1 MASQSPKYNS
11 LKTKFLFPLALTV
24 LSFSAYS
31 QQAETC
37 ETPSSDPVLDL
48 NSITKC
54 TIEKDDTKKTKKV
67 SFEVSSRKRVRRK
80 RDLAK
85 SAVTGGYQ
93 QTVSEVKKKTNL
105 ITDLS
110 LEDESKN
117 GIVSFHSVD
126 QIPLFDK
133 CEDTPYLEQEA
144 CFRKLMSHHIQV
156 NFQYPKK
163 AYKEGIQGRVMV
175 NFIIDKEGN
184 TKITDVL
191 YPYNGELLKEEVE
204 RIINKL
210 PQFVSGKH
218 LGRAID
224 VQYTQQIKFKIPGV
238 KRTNIRPKK
247 VDEIDNDKSYTFEEL
262 KEVPLFEECEKQNDS
277 SSDCFITELQK
288 HVQENFA
295 YPVDAINA
303 DIEGTVN
310 VSFVISNKGRIVN
323 IRTKGPDDAKILE
336 VAAEQLIRKLPKFK
350 PALKDD
356 VPVHTIYEFPIS
368 FKLN

>member
-1 MASQSPKYNS
+1 M
-11 LKTKFLFPLALTV
+11 KTKFLFPLALIALTIN
-24 LSFSAYS
+24 AYS

-37 ETPSSDPVLDL
+37 DTPSTDPVLDL

-54 TIEKDDTKKTKKV
+54 TIEKDEEKNTKKV

-80 RDLAK
+80 RDLATN
-85 SAVTGGYQ
+85 AVTGSYQ
-93 QTVSEVKKKTNL
+93 QTVTDVKKKTNL

-110 LEDESKN
+110 IKDDSKN
-117 GIVSFHSVD
+117 GVISFHTVD

-133 CEDTPYLEQEA
+133 CEDTPFLEQEA

-163 AYKEGIQGRVMV
+163 AYKAGIQGRVMI
-175 NFIIDKEGN
+175 NFIINKEGE
-184 TKITDVL
+184 TEITDVL
-191 YPYNGELLKEEVE
+191 YPYKGELLKEEVE
-204 RIINKL
+204 RIISKL
-210 PQFVSGKH
+210 PTFTPGKH
-218 LGRAID
+218 LGRTIN

-247 VDEIDNDKSYTFEEL
+247 VNEIDTNKSYTFEEL
-262 KEVPLFEECEKQNDS
+262 KEVPLFEACANEGDS
-277 SSDCFITELQK
+277 SSDCFINELQK

-323 IRTKGPDDAKILE
+323 IRTKGPDNARILE
-336 VAAEQLIRKLPKFK
+336 VAAEQLIRKLPKFQ

-356 VPVHTIYEFPIS
+356 VPVHTIYQFPIT

>member
-1 MASQSPKYNS
+1 M
-11 LKTKFLFPLALTV
+11 KTKFLFPLALIAMTIN
-24 LSFSAYS
+24 AYS

-37 ETPSSDPVLDL
+37 ETPTSDPVLDL

-54 TIEKDDTKKTKKV
+54 TIEKDEKKNTKKV
-67 SFEVSSRKRVRRK
+67 SFEVSSRKRVKRK
-80 RDLAK
+80 RDLATNVV
-85 SAVTGGYQ
+85 SGGYQ
-93 QTVSEVKKKTNL
+93 QTVSDVKKKTNL
-105 ITDLS
+105 ISDLS
-110 LEDESKN
+110 IEDDSKN
-117 GIVSFHSVD
+117 GIISFYTVD

-133 CEDTPYLEQEA
+133 CEDTPYLEQES
-144 CFRKLMSHHIQV
+144 CFKKQMSHHIQV

-163 AYKEGIQGRVMV
+163 AYKAGIQGRVMV
-175 NFIIDKEGN
+175 NFLINKEGN
-184 TKITDVL
+184 TEITNIL
-191 YPYNGELLKEEVE
+191 YPYKGELLKEEVE

-210 PQFVSGKH
+210 PKFLPGKH
-218 LGRAID
+218 LGRTID

-247 VDEIDNDKSYTFEEL
+247 VEEIDVNKSYTFEEL
-262 KEVPLFEECEKQNDS
+262 EEVPLFEECVRQNDS
-277 SSDCFITELQK
+277 SSDCFISELQK

-295 YPVDAINA
+295 YPVDAINN

-310 VSFVISNKGRIVN
+310 IIFVISNKGRIIN

-336 VAAEQLIRKLPKFK
+336 VAAERLIRKLPKFQ

-356 VPVHTIYEFPIS
+356 IPVNTIYQFPIT